1 MGTICIFLEQINFYT
16 ERKSF
21 EYDIQSRYYVFD
33 IQSRYNIQINATQ
46 KTPDANENEL
56 AI

>member
-1 MGTICIFLEQINFYT
+1 MGAICVFLEQINFYT

>member
-1 MGTICIFLEQINFYT
+1 MFLEQINFYI

-21 EYDIQSRYYVFD
+21 EYD